1 VKDFYDNLT
10 LNHHIENN
18 EIPIALAIPI
28 AQPVTTNQFDNYR
41 YVEANVEQVSEIR
54 VKKLKPKDLQRIQNE
69 ELERKLIEIGIF

>member
-10 LNHHIENN
+10 LNYVENT
-18 EIPIALAIPI
+18 EVVALAIPVAI
-28 AQPVTTNQFDNYR
+28 PVTTNQFDNYR